1 MQRAI
6 DEMDRRRIIQMQYND
21 KHQIT
26 PKSIKKSI
34 QEIVVKQ
41 DKKNIVSKAQ
51 NEEDELI
58 LMKNIPKL
66 IKNLESK
73 MNLAA
78 KNLEFEKA
86 AELRDRVKKLR
97 EQHLSILI

>member
-1 MQRAI
+1 
-6 DEMDRRRIIQMQYND
+6 MDRRRIIQIKYND

-41 DKKNIVSKAQ
+41 DKQNIVSKAE

-58 LMKNIPKL
+58 LMKNVPKL

-97 EQHLSILI
+97 EKHLSILI